1 MRSLSEQ
8 NPSSMH
14 HTKQVVLKA
23 ENLSKEYIVGKNRK
37 IRAVDGIDFEVY
49 KGEIFGF
56 LGPNGAGKTT
66 TIGMLTTRVSPTT
79 GVVFMNGIDIWKD
92 QITAKRLIAVVAQH
106 NNLDRSLSVW
116 ENLIFHAKF
125 FGIPQT
131 EATKH
136 AKELLDLF
144 GLSNRRDDE
153 VTKLSGGMIQRLKIV
168 RALMHDPEIIFLDEP
183 TTGLDP
189 QSRVMVW
196 EKIKELNSYG
206 KTIFLTSHYM
216 EEPDHLCDRVAIID
230 HGKIIA
236 LDSPSRLKQ
245 LIPSG
250 NIVELTLSEINE
262 NLFTKVKNLP
272 IVRDIKVNKTK
283 MRLYVE
289 KASEN
294 LAFLLHEIEGSGT
307 QLLEF
312 QLHRTTL
319 DDVFFYLTGRGLR
332 ES

>member
-1 MRSLSEQ
+1 MSSLPEQ
-8 NPSSMH
+8 NLSSVH
-14 HTKQVVLKA
+14 HTKQAVLKA
-23 ENLSKEYIVGKNRK
+23 ESLSKEYIVGKGRK

-49 KGEIFGF
+49 KGEVFGF

-66 TIGMLTTRVSPTT
+66 TIGMLTTRINPTT
-79 GVVFMNGIDIWKD
+79 GIISISGIDICKD

-116 ENLIFHAKF
+116 ENLIFHAKY
-125 FGIPQT
+125 FGIPET
-131 EATKH
+131 KATKR

-144 GLSNRRDDE
+144 GLLDRRDDE
-153 VTKLSGGMIQRLKIV
+153 VTKLSGGMAQRLKIA

-189 QSRVMVW
+189 QSRFMVW
-196 EKIKELNSYG
+196 EKIRELNSYG

-216 EEPDHLCDRVAIID
+216 EEPDQLCDRVAIID

-236 LDSPSRLKQ
+236 LDNPSSLKQ
-245 LIPSG
+245 FVPSG

-272 IVRDIKVNKTK
+272 MVKDIKANKTK

-294 LAFLLHEIEGSGT
+294 LAFLLHEIQSSGT
-307 QLLEF
+307 HLLEF

>member
-1 MRSLSEQ
+1 MY
-8 NPSSMH
+8 

-23 ENLSKEYIVGKNRK
+23 ENLSKEYIIDKNRK

-49 KGEIFGF
+49 RGEIFGF
-56 LGPNGAGKTT
+56 LGPNGAGKST
-66 TIGMLTTRVSPTT
+66 TIGMLTTRINPTT
-79 GVVFMNGIDIWKD
+79 GIISINGIGIWKD
-92 QITAKRLIAVVAQH
+92 QINAKRLIAVVAQY

-116 ENLIFHAKF
+116 ENLIFHAKY
-125 FGIPQT
+125 FGIP
-131 EATKH
+131 EAKATKR

-144 GLSNRRDDE
+144 GLSDRRDDE
-153 VTKLSGGMIQRLKIV
+153 VTKLSGGMAQRLKIT

-189 QSRVMVW
+189 QSRFMVW
-196 EKIKELNSYG
+196 EKIIELKSYG

-216 EEPDHLCDRVAIID
+216 EEPDQLCDRVAIIN
-230 HGKIIA
+230 HGKIVA
-236 LDSPSRLKQ
+236 LDSPSSLKQ
-245 LIPSG
+245 LVPSG

-289 KASEN
+289 KTSEN
-294 LAFLLHEIEGSGT
+294 LSFLLHEIQSSGT

-319 DDVFFYLTGRGLR
+319 DDVFFHLTGRGLR
-332 ES
+332 ESRV